1 MVATIHFSEGE
12 GRGVTEGGQTVF
24 DTYVSL
30 TFTVRPHLYGL
41 GYPRQPSPRVT
52 LAEATFSVFLS
63 KIQPTVYIRNT
74 NSPRGR
80 RQLGWASCLT
90 SAGRAT
96 LASRTTFLHI
106 NALGRLAGTALG
118 MASVT

>member
-1 MVATIHFSEGE
+1 MFRGF
-12 GRGVTEGGQTVF
+12 GRV
-24 DTYVSL
+24 L
-30 TFTVRPHLYGL
+30 TTAKINIDPAGALRPHLYGL

-52 LAEATFSVFLS
+52 LAEVTFSLFLF
-63 KIQPTVYIRNT
+63 KLEPTVYIRNV
-74 NSPRGR
+74 NSSRGA

-96 LASRTTFLHI
+96 LARRTTFLHI